1 MNYKK
6 SICLLTSF
14 ESLNVQYHIQKNL
27 YNFIAEKFDEFYFI
41 NIDNLQFFAKLK
53 KYNFSDE
60 IQNRPKNIILIN
72 PNNSKEFKNFIEN
85 KILIA
90 INNFGKNF
98 KDLKIHLL
106 IKKKNIF
113 QIEFKN
119 IGNLQMRQLVSKK
132 HFFLAL
138 NYLILNRFFR
148 KITTFLSF
156 LGLVNKIDISFIS
169 NKKIID
175 SLNKNRFK
183 KFLYENELLFTK
195 KFCLVN
201 SKFFDEININN
212 KNISNKYIVH
222 LDYYLNYNHET
233 ELRGYLDQST
243 IKKHHNAVYNFL
255 SIAQKKLG
263 KEAIICIHPSYPTE
277 YFRNFYKDLKIIKYR
292 TAELINDAELV
303 TFFDSSAIV
312 NAILLKKKIL
322 LLSSKFMGQNEKLH
336 TEVYKKRLGLT
347 KVQLDEFK
355 EENFD
360 EIYNKSFINEDL
372 FKNFIS
378 NYLFFDNKEK
388 GSTKIVNTIKEKYF

>member
-1 MNYKK
+1 
-6 SICLLTSF
+6 
-14 ESLNVQYHIQKNL
+14 
-27 YNFIAEKFDEFYFI
+27 
-41 NIDNLQFFAKLK
+41 
-53 KYNFSDE
+53 
-60 IQNRPKNIILIN
+60 
-72 PNNSKEFKNFIEN
+72 
-85 KILIA
+85 
-90 INNFGKNF
+90 
-98 KDLKIHLL
+98 
-106 IKKKNIF
+106 
-113 QIEFKN
+113 
-119 IGNLQMRQLVSKK
+119 MRQLVSKK

-156 LGLVNKIDISFIS
+156 LGLVNKIDITFIS